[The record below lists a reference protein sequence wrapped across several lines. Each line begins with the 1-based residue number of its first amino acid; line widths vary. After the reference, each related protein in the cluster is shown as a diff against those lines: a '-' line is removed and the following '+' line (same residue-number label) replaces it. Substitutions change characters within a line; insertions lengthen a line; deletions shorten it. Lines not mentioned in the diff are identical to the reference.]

1 MSASTVAALR
11 PNIDH
16 WEERCDLAC
25 AFRWTA
31 KLNMHEAVA
40 NHFSLAVSEDGKRFL
55 INPNGRHFSRIRA
68 SDLLLLDADDSTTMD
83 RPDAPDATAWALH
96 GAIHRN
102 VPGATCVLHVHSK
115 HALALACL
123 EDSTLP
129 PIDQNT
135 MRFYERMI
143 IDDGF
148 DGMGLGEEAERVSH
162 AFRDNPGKPVL
173 VMGNHGVMITGP
185 SVAVAFDE
193 LYYFE
198 RACETYITALSTG
211 RRLRIASHEVARRTC
226 RQWQDYPDMGVL
238 HLKELK
244 AMLDAE
250 GSDYRR

>member
-1 MSASTVAALR
+1 MSATSLAAVR
-11 PNIDH
+11 PNMDH

-31 KLNMHEAVA
+31 RLNMHEAVA
-40 NHFSLAVSEDGKRFL
+40 NHLSLAVSDDGRQFL
-55 INPNGRHFSRIRA
+55 MNPNGRHFSRIKA
-68 SDLLLLDADDSTTMD
+68 SDLLLLDADDPSTMD
-83 RPDAPDATAWALH
+83 RPNAPDPTAWDLH

-102 VPGATCVLHVHSK
+102 VKGAKCVLHVHSK
-115 HALALACL
+115 YALALACL
-123 EDSTLP
+123 ADSTLP
-129 PIDQNT
+129 PIDQNS
-135 MRFYERMI
+135 MRFYDRVL
-143 IDDGF
+143 IDGGF

-162 AFRDNPGKPVL
+162 AFRDNPGKPIM

-185 SVAVAFDE
+185 SVAFAFDE

-198 RACETYITALSTG
+198 RSCETYITALSTG
-211 RRLRIASHEVARRTC
+211 KPLRVASHEVAKKTC
-226 RQWQDYPDMGVL
+226 EQWFSYPGMGDL